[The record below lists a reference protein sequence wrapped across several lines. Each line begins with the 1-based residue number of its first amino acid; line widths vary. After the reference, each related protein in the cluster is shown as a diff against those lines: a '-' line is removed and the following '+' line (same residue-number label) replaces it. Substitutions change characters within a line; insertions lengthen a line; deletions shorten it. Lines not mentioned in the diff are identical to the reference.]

1 MKTIEILNTKEL
13 LQVRGGGDDIPTTGQ
28 PIKDGANQ

>member
-13 LQVRGGGDDIPTTGQ
+13 LQVRGGGDDIRYNGST
-28 PIKDGANQ
+28 N